1 MKRFNKTAVAIAL
14 SGALALG
21 VAPAADAQEA
31 PGAPAATINRGGT
44 TWYLHSNGQ
53 FYVNDAALVFTPAD
67 QIEDGKKVGLDA
79 ANGEGEQAAPAGDE
93 QNLPLPAEITID
105 GETWYLHNDKQH
117 YVKNRDQWNAP
128 VAEIAEGEKVS
139 LGDIA
144 AAGGVD
150 GDQPQGNAGE
160 GNGEPG
166 TTDPDTTDP
175 GAGQTEGEGS
185 SELTPGQ
192 IAGIVGGVLAGTLI
206 IGGVVYKLV
215 KDKNGNPVYVPED
228 KAGQEPTAEDK
239 AASDKLISENADE
252 IKRQTAAAQKNGEEV
267 VEVGG
272 TDAAD
277 SERGVNAETGNNTI
291 AKGLV
296 GLLLAS
302 IMGAAIFAFGR
313 RRLV

>member
-1 MKRFNKTAVAIAL
+1 MKRFNKTAIAIAL

-21 VAPAADAQEA
+21 VAPAADAQEDL
-31 PGAPAATINRGGT
+31 GAPAATVSHEGT
-44 TWYLHSNGQ
+44 TWYLHTSGQ
-53 FYVNDAALVFTPAD
+53 FYVNDAALVFTAAD
-67 QIEDGKKVGLDA
+67 QIEEDKRIGLDA
-79 ANGEGEQAAPAGDE
+79 VNTEGEQAAPAGDE
-93 QNLPLPAEITID
+93 QDLPLPAEITID
-105 GETWYLHNDKQH
+105 GQTWYLHNDKQH
-117 YVKNRDQWNAP
+117 YVKDRNQWNAP
-128 VAEIAEGEKVS
+128 IADIDEGDKVS

-144 AAGGVD
+144 NEGDID
-150 GDQPQGNAGE
+150 GDQTE
-160 GNGEPG
+160 GDLDDNE
-166 TTDPDTTDP
+166 DNE
-175 GAGQTEGEGS
+175 GQTGGS
-185 SELTPGQ
+185 SQDGSDDLTSDE
-192 IAGIVGGVLAGTLI
+192 IAGIVAGVLAGTLI

-267 VEVGG
+267 VEVDG
-272 TDAAD
+272 TDAASAD
-277 SERGVNAETGNNTI
+277 SERGVNVETGNNTI

>member
-1 MKRFNKTAVAIAL
+1 MKRFNKTAIAIAL

-21 VAPAADAQEA
+21 VTPAADAQEA
-31 PGAPAATINRGGT
+31 PGAPAATVNHEGA

-67 QIEDGKKVGLDA
+67 QIEDDKKLGIETDNV
-79 ANGEGEQAAPAGDE
+79 EGDQGAPAGEEQGDPAGEQQDSPATDE
-93 QNLPLPAEITID
+93 QGLALPAEITID

-117 YVKNRDQWNAP
+117 YVKNRDQWNTP
-128 VAEIAEGEKVS
+128 VTEIADGEKVN

-144 AAGGVD
+144 
-150 GDQPQGNAGE
+150 GDQTQGDAGE
-160 GNGEPG
+160 GG
-166 TTDPDTTDP
+166 
-175 GAGQTEGEGS
+175 

-192 IAGIVGGVLAGTLI
+192 IAGIVAGVLAGTLV

-215 KDKNGNPVYVPED
+215 KDKNGNPVYVPEE

-272 TDAAD
+272 TDAAGA
-277 SERGVNAETGNNTI
+277 ERGVNAETGNNTI

>member
-1 MKRFNKTAVAIAL
+1 MKRFNKTAIAIAL

-31 PGAPAATINRGGT
+31 PGAPAATINHEGA

-79 ANGEGEQAAPAGDE
+79 ANAEGEQTAPAGDE
-93 QNLPLPAEITID
+93 QALPLPAEITID

-117 YVKNRDQWNAP
+117 YVKNRDQWNTP
-128 VAEIAEGEKVS
+128 VAEIADGEKVN

-144 AAGGVD
+144 
-150 GDQPQGNAGE
+150 GDQTQGTTGE
-160 GNGEPG
+160 GDGPEEQPG
-166 TTDPDTTDP
+166 
-175 GAGQTEGEGS
+175 GQEGEGEGS
-185 SELTPGQ
+185 SNLTPGQ
-192 IAGIVGGVLAGTLI
+192 IAGIVAGVLAGTLI

-215 KDKNGNPVYVPED
+215 KDKNGNPVYVPEE